1 MQLARRLAA
10 LSTMIGALLPS
21 VIVAETPHKV
31 DQREALA
38 LISRVGA
45 KRPFLKDSP
54 DVYLEPDSLDRFF
67 TMPIYRK
74 LEGNGY
80 FGYRYDEG
88 FLFGGNDVQI
98 AVFKDTTN
106 GKRCSSAYR
115 MALENAI
122 SAAGLT
128 VNPKALCQIGICIV
142 GIEER
147 ETEKT
152 LPGIMV
158 EAFLRNSTLKKSF
171 FIRYGVGSPRGLIP
185 AIRLSA
191 EMLIAELQGKGAV
204 QNRQQ
209 SKAQSSPP
217 SPERNNVNSK

>member
-10 LSTMIGALLPS
+10 YTITIGMIFTS
-21 VIVAETPHKV
+21 VIVAETPDKV

-45 KRPFLKDSP
+45 KKPFLKDSP
-54 DVYLEPDSLDRFF
+54 DIYLESNSLNKFF
-67 TMPIYRK
+67 TTPIYRK

-88 FLFGGNDVQI
+88 FSPEGNDVQI
-98 AVFKDTTN
+98 AVFKDITD

-115 MALENAI
+115 MALENAL

-128 VNPKALCQIGICIV
+128 INPKASCEIGICIV

-147 ETEKT
+147 ETERT
-152 LPGIMV
+152 LPGIMI
-158 EAFLRNSTLKKSF
+158 EAFLRNSILKKTF
-171 FIRYGVGSPRGLIP
+171 FIRYGAGSPRGLTP

-191 EMLIAELQGKGAV
+191 EMLIAELQGKRIL
-204 QNRQQ
+204 QNKQTH
-209 SKAQSSPP
+209 AQYPLISPK
-217 SPERNNVNSK
+217 RNNLNHK

>member
-1 MQLARRLAA
+1 MQLARRLAVYTITA
-10 LSTMIGALLPS
+10 GMLFAS
-21 VIVAETPHKV
+21 VIVAETPDKV

-45 KRPFLKDSP
+45 KRPFLKDTS
-54 DVYLEPDSLDRFF
+54 DIYLEPDSLNKFF

-88 FLFGGNDVQI
+88 FSLGGNDVQI
-98 AVFKDTTN
+98 AVIKDITY

-115 MALENAI
+115 MALENAL

-128 VNPKALCQIGICIV
+128 INPKASCQIGICIV

-147 ETEKT
+147 ETEQT
-152 LPGIMV
+152 LPGIMI
-158 EAFLRNSTLKKSF
+158 EAFLRNSILKKSL
-171 FIRYGVGSPRGLIP
+171 FIRYGAGSPRGLTP

-191 EMLIAELQGKGAV
+191 EILIAELQGK
-204 QNRQQ
+204 RKLEHEP
-209 SKAQSSPP
+209 SKAKYPSASSKRTNP
-217 SPERNNVNSK
+217 NNK

>member
-1 MQLARRLAA
+1 MQLARRLATYA
-10 LSTMIGALLPS
+10 IILGLLFSP
-21 VIVAETPHKV
+21 VIVAETSDKI

-45 KRPFLKDSP
+45 KKPFLQDSP
-54 DVYLEPDSLDRFF
+54 DIYLEPDSLNKFF
-67 TMPIYRK
+67 TMPIYKK

-88 FLFGGNDVQI
+88 FSFGGNDIQI
-98 AVFKDTTN
+98 AVFKDITD

-115 MALENAI
+115 MALENAL

-128 VNPKALCQIGICIV
+128 INPKASCQIGICIV

-147 ETEKT
+147 ETEQT
-152 LPGIMV
+152 LPGIMI
-158 EAFLRNSTLKKSF
+158 EAFLRNSLLKKSF
-171 FIRYGVGSPRGLIP
+171 FIRYGAGSSRGLAP

-191 EMLIAELQGKGAV
+191 EMLVAELQGKRIV
-204 QNRQQ
+204 HSKQ
-209 SKAQSSPP
+209 SKQ
-217 SPERNNVNSK
+217 